1 MGWGRYLLLGDLGQ
15 QLDISDQ
22 KEELERLRAEV
33 QSRDASSPDAS
44 SAIQRL
50 QQENDELRLYLAAVI
65 RCLVSKQVITGDE
78 LKQIVNLVDAED
90 GAQDGRFSGP
100 IV

>member
-22 KEELERLRAEV
+22 KEELERLRAEME
-33 QSRDASSPDAS
+33 QRGPPPLDAAPALK
-44 SAIQRL
+44 RL

-65 RCLVSKQVITGDE
+65 RCLVSKQVITVEE
-78 LKQIVNLVDAED
+78 LKQIVDVVDAED
-90 GAQDGRFSGP
+90 GAQDGRFNGRM
-100 IV
+100 V

>member
-15 QLDISDQ
+15 QLDLSDQ

-33 QSRDASSPDAS
+33 QRRDPPSLDPTP
-44 SAIQRL
+44 AIRRL

-65 RCLVSKQVITGDE
+65 RCLVSKQVISGDE
-78 LKQIVNLVDAED
+78 LKRIVDLVDAED

-100 IV
+100 VV